1 MLSTMAL
8 VFREAT
14 SPPLQ
19 QFSAS
24 APGGAVIGLLGHPA
38 GGVARLLHLAA
49 GLAQPESGA
58 VEASGQRYLVA
69 APSSPVPGDAAVVAV
84 EYALDAAEPVERF
97 QLSRRLEDLRRRGAS
112 VLIASHDAG
121 VITALCDEAW
131 WISEGRLQ
139 LRAHPAEAAEAYA
152 RDVAR
157 RIRALGAGMPPRLQ
171 PSLRRGDGR
180 AELIRIETQDD
191 SGTPVSVWRSGE
203 TAVIRVRVRFH
214 APVED
219 PVVGIM
225 IRTRVGLE
233 VYGTNTELEGLKLG
247 PRAPGD
253 EMEVEFRF
261 CCDLCPREYTL
272 TVASHDPDGAWHDW
286 MEDAV
291 AFAVTDSRYTAGV
304 ANLRAQVTARTVTSA
319 Q

>member
-1 MLSTMAL
+1 M
-8 VFREAT
+8 VFRDAVC
-14 SPPLQ
+14 PPLQ
-19 QFSAS
+19 QFNAS

-38 GGVARLLHLAA
+38 EGVARLLHLAA

-58 VEASGQRYLVA
+58 VEAPGKRCLIS
-69 APSSPVPGDAAVVAV
+69 APSSPVPDDAAVVAV

-97 QLSRRLEDLRRRGAS
+97 QLSRRLEERRRGGAS
-112 VLIASHDAG
+112 VLIASHH
-121 VITALCDEAW
+121 VEILTALCDEAW
-131 WISEGRLQ
+131 WIAEGRLA
-139 LRAHPAEAAEAYA
+139 LRAHPAETAEAYA

-157 RIRALGAGMPPRLQ
+157 RIRELGAGEPPRLQ

-180 AELIRIETQDD
+180 AELIRIALEDG

-203 TAVIRVRVRFH
+203 PAVVRVRVRFH

-247 PRAPGD
+247 PRVGGD
-253 EMEVEFRF
+253 EIEVEFRF
-261 CCDLCPREYTL
+261 RCDLCPREYIL
-272 TVASHDPDGAWHDW
+272 TAASHDPDGVWHDW

-291 AFAVTDSRYTAGV
+291 AFSVADSRYTAGV
-304 ANLRAQVTARTVTSA
+304 ANLRAQVTSRAVT
-319 Q
+319 